1 MSTLSAAR
9 ADNFYFPPNWDPS
22 KTSLSEH
29 TGHTKGRNQ
38 YEQKGLIR
46 FELPFDGWCAGCG
59 RHVGKGVRF
68 NASKDADGKHHST
81 TIWWFSMQCPS
92 CTTKFVI
99 KTDPAKSDYAY
110 VSGIRR
116 KVESYDAD
124 EADGAREL
132 VDTDHRAMEKALAKR
147 KDPMAALEKR
157 GEDAKK
163 AKRLAGEL
171 ADDWARAERFA
182 DDYDANRALRRR
194 HRADRKD
201 AKARDGM
208 AARLGLACELLPPDA
223 ADADAAKA
231 VRFARPREPPPP
243 PRRKPTTSIFGRPLS
258 SKAAAASALAT
269 ERGIDPAKLAIKPRA
284 KGRTT
289 TLKKTAARRRAA

>member
-1 MSTLSAAR
+1 MSTTAPKRTLSPRLVRGLSAAFVGRLDSVEDRPTMSTLSAAR

-68 NASKDADGKHHST
+68 NASKDADGKYHST
-81 TIWWFSMQCPS
+81 TIWRFSMQCPS
-92 CTTKFVI
+92 CTTRFVI

-182 DDYDANRALRRR
+182 DDYNANRALRRR
-194 HRADRKD
+194 HRAD
-201 AKARDGM
+201 DG
-208 AARLGLACELLPPDA
+208 G
-223 ADADAAKA
+223 
-231 VRFARPREPPPP
+231 
-243 PRRKPTTSIFGRPLS
+243 
-258 SKAAAASALAT
+258 
-269 ERGIDPAKLAIKPRA
+269 
-284 KGRTT
+284 
-289 TLKKTAARRRAA
+289 RRRRGSSLQGCLL